1 MKNKNLVWDFPGC
14 SMLLSRASLTDP
26 SVWVSVGESWG
37 IGVLNSLSGGL
48 LVWLSLGYCGVW
60 IKLRLWTWDLG
71 KVGVGDVENHQHVGR
86 SGNSYERKLPR
97 SCLHSGEGGVRAEET
112 QDRTLLMSTFRG
124 TLKGWK
130 LVKKEYR
137 KEKERVSI
145 R

>member
-1 MKNKNLVWDFPGC
+1 M
-14 SMLLSRASLTDP
+14 
-26 SVWVSVGESWG
+26 
-37 IGVLNSLSGGL
+37 
-48 LVWLSLGYCGVW
+48 
-60 IKLRLWTWDLG
+60 G

-86 SGNSYERKLPR
+86 SGNSYERK
-97 SCLHSGEGGVRAEET
+97 LHSGEGGVRAEET

>member
-1 MKNKNLVWDFPGC
+1 M
-14 SMLLSRASLTDP
+14 
-26 SVWVSVGESWG
+26 
-37 IGVLNSLSGGL
+37 
-48 LVWLSLGYCGVW
+48 
-60 IKLRLWTWDLG
+60 
-71 KVGVGDVENHQHVGR
+71 GR